1 MAKMTI
7 KGTDQLELQLSKL
20 GNMSTKIA
28 KDVVMAG
35 AQPVADEIRVGL
47 TRNLQGSEHSK
58 GDLLDSLGVAPPDI
72 DRSGNVNTKV
82 GFHGYDR
89 NGVANQLK
97 ARVMESGSSKQQK
110 KPFVRPAVNRAKPT
124 ALKEMAKKCDE
135 EIKLIIE

>member
-35 AQPVADEIRVGL
+35 AQPVADEIRKGL
-47 TRNLQGSEHSK
+47 ENNLAGSKYSK
-58 GDLLDSLGVAPPDI
+58 GDLLDSLGIAPPGVDNQ
-72 DRSGNVNTKV
+72 GNVNTKI
-82 GFHGYDR
+82 GFDGYDS

-110 KPFVRPAVNRAKPT
+110 KPFVRPAVNRSKNR
-124 ALKEMAKKCDE
+124 ALEAMQKKFDE
-135 EIKLIIE
+135 KIELNIE

>member
-110 KPFVRPAVNRAKPT
+110 KPFVRPAVNRSKNR
-124 ALKEMAKKCDE
+124 ALEAMQKKFDE
-135 EIKLIIE
+135 KIELIIE